1 MLKQSIFQCPEG
13 CSCFHDSQ
21 WTVNTIQ
28 CSNRGHT
35 DVPALI
41 PMDATEVFLDGNNM
55 TELVNPGFI
64 GRRRIRSVFLNSS
77 MIRMVTNFSLEGL
90 TDVRVLHLE
99 DNQIE
104 LLSGNEF
111 TGLTSLKELYLHNN
125 YITTIGSGT
134 FSTLRSLSVLR
145 LDGNLLS
152 SFPVLELVA
161 NPMLVGLYM
170 AGNVWS
176 CDCDFL
182 QPFLALQRRLG
193 SKIID
198 RNDLKCISS
207 NFRNEAITSMESV
220 PCANEDP
227 LVDADFQAS
236 KVSQLDYTPILVSV
250 LLAVLMIVVGYLLAF
265 TFRSSI
271 KEWLYRQTKGTTA
284 GKATSV
290 YNDKDKLFDVF
301 ISYSVEDRDFVE
313 QSFAPNLEHGATS
326 YRLCLHQRDF
336 PPTTPVFDTV
346 SVAVE
351 SSARALVVLSR
362 PYLSSQWSQIR
373 APFISSIMANN
384 SKVVFIQ
391 LEEVGEAEVNQFP
404 DLKHLMDDSPLVKW
418 GDPGFWNK
426 LRYFLP
432 EPVYLTFH
440 RNVTMRGT
448 LQSSNLYQAVASAQ
462 PLPPFPPG
470 QAEVAGKC
478 SHATQQQGV
487 PPIYSLDHTYHS
499 IDNNHIYHTLDPG
512 GGSSSNLYL
521 QYQPATQQH
530 QQLPNRV
537 YINAD
542 LQVTPLQPVPSFHPG
557 LQRALPAPQPSNH
570 PGSQQQQQSTRSTPE
585 QHPIN
590 HTHSNSTSSAKRLLS
605 PEDSEYIV

>member
-1 MLKQSIFQCPEG
+1 MSQISVFQCPEG

-28 CSNRGHT
+28 CSGRGHT

-77 MIRMVTNFSLEGL
+77 MIRVVTNFSLEGL

-134 FSTLRSLSVLR
+134 FSSLRSLSVLR

-170 AGNVWS
+170 AGNVWT

-207 NFRNEAITSMESV
+207 NFRNEAITAMESV
-220 PCANEDP
+220 PCANDDP
-227 LVDADFQAS
+227 LVDSDFQAHQ
-236 KVSQLDYTPILVSV
+236 VSQLDYTPILVSV
-250 LLAVLMIVVGYLLAF
+250 LLAVLMIVVGYLRAF
-265 TFRSSI
+265 TFHSSI
-271 KEWLYRQTKGTTA
+271 KEWLDRQTKGT
-284 GKATSV
+284 
-290 YNDKDKLFDVF
+290 
-301 ISYSVEDRDFVE
+301 
-313 QSFAPNLEHGATS
+313 
-326 YRLCLHQRDF
+326 
-336 PPTTPVFDTV
+336 
-346 SVAVE
+346 
-351 SSARALVVLSR
+351 
-362 PYLSSQWSQIR
+362 
-373 APFISSIMANN
+373 
-384 SKVVFIQ
+384 
-391 LEEVGEAEVNQFP
+391 
-404 DLKHLMDDSPLVKW
+404 
-418 GDPGFWNK
+418 
-426 LRYFLP
+426 
-432 EPVYLTFH
+432 
-440 RNVTMRGT
+440 
-448 LQSSNLYQAVASAQ
+448 
-462 PLPPFPPG
+462 
-470 QAEVAGKC
+470 
-478 SHATQQQGV
+478 
-487 PPIYSLDHTYHS
+487 
-499 IDNNHIYHTLDPG
+499 DNNHIYHTLDPG

-521 QYQPATQQH
+521 QYQPAVTHH

-542 LQVTPLQPVPSFHPG
+542 LQVTPLTSQIQPLPSFQPG
-557 LQRALPAPQPSNH
+557 LQRALPAPTQASSH
-570 PGSQQQQQSTRSTPE
+570 PGSQHRPQLQSSSSRNSSPE
-585 QHPIN
+585 QQPIN